1 MISTPNIYAEAKGL
15 STIIFDFMDNTNLG
29 MKEKK
34 VAPNIEFFAF
44 CDYII

>member
-1 MISTPNIYAEAKGL
+1 MISTPNIYAEAKDL
-15 STIIFDFMDNTNLG
+15 STIIFGFMDNINLG

-34 VAPNIEFFAF
+34 VAPNIEFFAL